1 MKEMNERLAMT
12 EAQLDMTKDD
22 LKVYK
27 EMTHDLQKQVLI
39 LRNPPWT
46 FSCGSHYAGIMATSK
61 EISYSKL
68 LYSSSNVE
76 GAGLDISSGVFSA
89 GYPGTYTATWSLQAR
104 DDTGD
109 GFMDIYLR
117 KNAKTIEES
126 LHRSLYTGSEG
137 YLADN
142 GGRTMVLHLD
152 TGDTLDLYCQDWSAG
167 IYHFLCLSLSLMWS
181 RVYWFLNVYNL

>member
-1 MKEMNERLAMT
+1 MMKEMNERLAMT

-22 LKVYK
+22 LKAYK
-27 EMTHDLQKQVLI
+27 EITHDLQKQVLI
-39 LRNPPWT
+39 LNPPWT
-46 FSCGSHYAGIMATSK
+46 FACGSHYAGIMATSMA
-61 EISYSKL
+61 ISYSKL

-89 GYPGTYTATWSLQAR
+89 GYPGTYTASLSLQAR

-117 KNAKTIEES
+117 KNAKTIDES
-126 LHRSLYTGSEG
+126 PHRSIYTGSEG
-137 YLADN
+137 YLEDN

-152 TGDTLDLYCQDWSAG
+152 RGDTLDLYCQDCSAD
-167 IYHFLCLSLSLMWS
+167 IYHFLFVSLS
-181 RVYWFLNVYNL
+181 V